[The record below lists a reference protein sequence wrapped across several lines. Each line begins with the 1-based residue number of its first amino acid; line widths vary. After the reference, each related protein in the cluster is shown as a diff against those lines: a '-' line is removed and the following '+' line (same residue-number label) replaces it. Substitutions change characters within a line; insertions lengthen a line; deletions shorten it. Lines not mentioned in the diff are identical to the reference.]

1 LIGLPICHSDK
12 RNCSRR
18 LAPAVHA
25 WVNQENLEGSFAHMK
40 MSTKTRLLLTAVTA
54 ASIAATTAPA
64 QAQDTSDDDTIV
76 VTGSRIKKQDFISNS
91 PVATVDSAQFEKTFS
106 INTENLLNTLP
117 QTVPGLDRTSNNP
130 GNGSA
135 TVDLRGLGANRTL
148 VLVNGTR
155 MVPFGQNG
163 VVDLNTIPTSLIKN
177 VEVLTGGASSV
188 YGADAVAGVVN
199 FILKDDFEGVE
210 TNIGYSMTDQGDAG
224 LLNIDATI
232 GANTDN
238 GRGNAVLNVSYAD
251 RAALFQG
258 DRSFSS
264 VALFNDGNGGLEPG
278 GSSGVPGTSI
288 FSGFNFPNGE
298 SGPGVFDS
306 DGSLRP
312 FVLGGQVNDFYNYAP
327 VNFIQLPQERFTVTG
342 LGSYEINDKVEIYA
356 RGSFAQNRV
365 DSELA
370 PTPIFQTSQFS
381 LDGNPFIDAA
391 SQAVISNTLGDGV
404 DTDGDG
410 IDDTATGFLR
420 RRLVEVGPRQTK
432 DINDAFQITLG
443 ARGDLTDTW
452 SYDVYLQEGRTVRA
466 QTQNGNVN
474 RGRFSQALLL
484 ADADADGNVD
494 VDAAGNPTC
503 ADPSA
508 NGGIG
513 GCSPLNIFGPGNI
526 SADSATFINTAAAA
540 TSEFEQ
546 TILQGN
552 LSGDLGDFRIN
563 KDPIG
568 IALGAE
574 YIETKADFRPSQD
587 VAASTIAG
595 FNGSPPSGG
604 KYDVYSVYGELSV
617 PLLSGLPFAERVT
630 LDLAGRYSDYS
641 TSGTNEAYKIGG
653 EWAINDQ
660 VRFRGNYNRAVR
672 APNIGEL
679 FAPIGENFPGG
690 QDPCSAGGIP
700 AGSTA
705 VAADVAAICTATGVA
720 PGLVGSPVI
729 NTVSGQVR
737 ALSGGNPNLDVEI
750 ADTYTLG
757 VVLEPNAIEGLS
769 LSVDYYDITINDAI
783 SAVSANSILS
793 SCYDPA
799 VGGAGSA
806 ACNLIVRR
814 PDSSIESVSQQG
826 NNIAAIDVRGVDI
839 AAQYGLDVGSI
850 GNVSLNYLGT
860 YNIQNDF
867 EESDGGTLFEC
878 AGEFGL
884 DCGEPDPTYRHR
896 VTAGLDKDSWSF
908 QTVWRLVGSVNDDDD
923 TTDNT
928 VEKISTRHY
937 FDASVGKD
945 FGENLRLTFG
955 ANNVLDKSPPV
966 IGNNDEQANT
976 YPATYDVFGRT
987 FFANAKVSF

>member
-1 LIGLPICHSDK
+1 MKNMNKKQLLMTTLLSAATIG
-12 RNCSRR
+12 
-18 LAPAVHA
+18 
-25 WVNQENLEGSFAHMK
+25 
-40 MSTKTRLLLTAVTA
+40 A
-54 ASIAATTAPA
+54 ASLPAHAQTA
-64 QAQDTSDDDTIV
+64 DDEIV
-76 VTGSRIKKQDFISNS
+76 VTGSRIAKKDFVSNS
-91 PVATVDSAQFEKTFS
+91 PIATVDAVQFERSFS

-135 TVDLRGLGANRTL
+135 TVDLRGIGANRTL

-155 MVPFGQNG
+155 MVPFGQGG

-188 YGADAVAGVVN
+188 YGADAVSGVVN
-199 FILKDDFEGVE
+199 FILKDDFEGAE
-210 TNIGYSMTDQGDAG
+210 TNVGYSITEQGDAG
-224 LLNIDATI
+224 LLNLDATI
-232 GANTDN
+232 GANLEG
-238 GRGNAVLNVSYAD
+238 GRGNVVLNVSYAN
-251 RAALFQG
+251 REALFQG
-258 DRSFSS
+258 DRDFSET
-264 VALFNDGNGGLEPG
+264 ALFNDGNGGLEPG

-288 FSGFNFPNGE
+288 FSTFDFGNGTT
-298 SGPGVFDS
+298 GPGIFDA
-306 DGSLRP
+306 DGSIRP

-327 VNFIQLPQERFTVTG
+327 VNFIQLPQERFTLTS
-342 LGSYEINDKVEIYA
+342 LARYELTDNIELYA

-391 SQAVISNTLGDGV
+391 SQRIISGTLGDGV

-420 RRLVEVGPRQTK
+420 RRLVEVGPRQTQ

-443 ARGDLTDTW
+443 ARGDLNDTW
-452 SYDVYLQEGRTVRA
+452 NYDVYVQEGRTVRA

-484 ADADADGNVD
+484 ADADGDGNVD
-494 VDAAGNPTC
+494 AGAPAC
-503 ADPSA
+503 ADGSA
-508 NGGIG
+508 NGGIT
-513 GCSPLNIFGPGNI
+513 GCSPLNIFGAGNI
-526 SADSATFINTAAAA
+526 SAESAAFINTAAAA
-540 TSEFEQ
+540 TAEFQQ
-546 TILQGN
+546 TIVQGN
-552 LSGDLGDFRIN
+552 ISGDLGSFRIT
-563 KDPIG
+563 DEPIG
-568 IALGAE
+568 VAFGAE
-574 YIETKADFRPSQD
+574 YIETEADFRPSQD

-604 KYDVYSVYGELSV
+604 EDSVYSVYGEASV
-617 PLLSGLPFAERVT
+617 PLVSGLPFAERIT
-630 LDLAGRYSDYS
+630 LDLAGRYSDYAS
-641 TSGTNEAYKIGG
+641 SGGVEAYKIGG
-653 EWAINDQ
+653 EWAVNDQ
-660 VRFRGNYNRAVR
+660 FRIRGNYNRAVR

-679 FAPIGENFPGG
+679 FAPIGENFPGA

-700 AGSTA
+700 SGSSA

-720 PGLVGSPVI
+720 PSLVGSAII
-729 NTVSGQVR
+729 NTTSGQVR
-737 ALSGGNPNLDVEI
+737 ALSGGNPNLNVEK
-750 ADTYTLG
+750 ADTFTIG
-757 VVLEPNAIEGLS
+757 AVIEPSAIEGLS

-793 SCYDPA
+793 QCYDPA

-826 NNIAAIDVRGVDI
+826 NNIAAIDVRGIDI
-839 AAQYGLDVGSI
+839 AAQYGFDLASYGDVR
-850 GNVSLNYLGT
+850 LNYLGT
-860 YNIQNDF
+860 YNLQNDF
-867 EESDGGTLFEC
+867 EESDGGTVFEC
-878 AGEFGL
+878 AGNFGI

-896 VTAGLDKDSWSF
+896 FTTNWSKDSVGVQVS
-908 QTVWRLVGSVNDDDD
+908 WRLVGGVNDDDD

-928 VEKISTRHY
+928 VENISARNY
-937 FDASVGKD
+937 FDVSTSWDVSETFA
-945 FGENLRLTFG
+945 LTLG
-955 ANNVLDKSPPV
+955 MNNAFDKNPPV
-966 IGNNDEQANT
+966 IGDNDEQANT

-987 FFANAKVSF
+987 FFANLKTRF